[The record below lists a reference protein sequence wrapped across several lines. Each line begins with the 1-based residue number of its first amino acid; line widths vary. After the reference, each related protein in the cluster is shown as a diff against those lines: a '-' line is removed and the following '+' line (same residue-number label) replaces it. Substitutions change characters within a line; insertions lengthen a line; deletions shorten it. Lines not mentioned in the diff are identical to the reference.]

1 MNSAGTRIDVGQ
13 QITEVLNFATS
24 QGVAL
29 VASSMPSGMM
39 LWPSE
44 ATGLSC
50 AQVIREC
57 LRYYPDWLPWIDHST
72 TTPTFR
78 VTPRSSAT
86 ALAVGITA
94 CSSFEVRETRERVP
108 EGVRVVYE
116 TVNMI
121 DDEVYRTVAVD
132 QAPRPPGLSEAAWK
146 SILIAPAGP
155 GVLVTHIPLAGMR
168 VQVQK
173 QQVTVREMPTDA
185 ATAKAYL
192 KLKFPRI
199 KDIADA
205 KIDVTEWTKA
215 LVPEPDE
222 TPPPIDTKLER
233 LYGSGLTGANGLK
246 NELLDGSLPEWI
258 RRRVGKVLV
267 KFKVEKASGETLTE
281 EEEKALSQLPP
292 WFTVV
297 ATNAVTKIYKGVSSY
312 EPAEAVPVGI
322 AAAFYASIVS
332 GCNYA
337 GTVTTH
343 GEEISTSPGHG
354 MVLNLTGSEV
364 SGWDSMR
371 APIHTISWDLRDG
384 SVTRRFGPNPDL
396 SVEDFIEFLKL
407 LNKRPYS
414 SYTTGERAADVVG
427 NEEGVSAA
435 GDTVGPSW
443 GPETVTGGGTG
454 GETFSHPFKLTTS
467 VVSGTPKYK
476 VAKGAITDGTNG
488 AAIDLSSILEVDNT
502 ATAGYVVLEATVDA
516 SMVITGWALAIKT
529 SVDDTEEVKMTTS
542 EPIRQEGV
550 RLLIGKLTLAES
562 VATPWQAQFTSV
574 VISTR
579 LLNGVE
585 VKTFDAAPTI
595 ASGI

>member
-1 MNSAGTRIDVGQ
+1 
-13 QITEVLNFATS
+13 
-24 QGVAL
+24 
-29 VASSMPSGMM
+29 
-39 LWPSE
+39 
-44 ATGLSC
+44 
-50 AQVIREC
+50 
-57 LRYYPDWLPWIDHST
+57 
-72 TTPTFR
+72 
-78 VTPRSSAT
+78 
-86 ALAVGITA
+86 
-94 CSSFEVRETRERVP
+94 
-108 EGVRVVYE
+108 
-116 TVNMI
+116 
-121 DDEVYRTVAVD
+121 
-132 QAPRPPGLSEAAWK
+132 
-146 SILIAPAGP
+146 
-155 GVLVTHIPLAGMR
+155 
-168 VQVQK
+168 
-173 QQVTVREMPTDA
+173 
-185 ATAKAYL
+185 
-192 KLKFPRI
+192 
-199 KDIADA
+199 
-205 KIDVTEWTKA
+205 
-215 LVPEPDE
+215 
-222 TPPPIDTKLER
+222 
-233 LYGSGLTGANGLK
+233 
-246 NELLDGSLPEWI
+246 
-258 RRRVGKVLV
+258 
-267 KFKVEKASGETLTE
+267 
-281 EEEKALSQLPP
+281 
-292 WFTVV
+292 
-297 ATNAVTKIYKGVSSY
+297 
-312 EPAEAVPVGI
+312 
-322 AAAFYASIVS
+322 
-332 GCNYA
+332 
-337 GTVTTH
+337 
-343 GEEISTSPGHG
+343 
-354 MVLNLTGSEV
+354 
-364 SGWDSMR
+364 
-371 APIHTISWDLRDG
+371 
-384 SVTRRFGPNPDL
+384 L